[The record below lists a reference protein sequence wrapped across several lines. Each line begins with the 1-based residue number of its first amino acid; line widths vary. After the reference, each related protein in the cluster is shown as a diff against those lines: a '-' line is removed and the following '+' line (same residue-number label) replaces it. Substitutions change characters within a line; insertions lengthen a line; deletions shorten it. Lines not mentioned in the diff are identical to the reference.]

1 MVAIYACGLRP
12 AISRECWCGYGVIRN
27 NNGGFESEDIA
38 RIIRDVVVEIAG
50 EAVKKKARASTDIEG
65 EAKAQKKAHDDKM
78 ARP

>member
-1 MVAIYACGLRP
+1 MRVGSDQPLVESVGVAM
-12 AISRECWCGYGVIRN
+12 EVIRN